1 MSKFIQGEVTELTP
15 EQIAAIDWFIVNP
28 PKVYVKFFKFYK
40 KIIAPAIFLLIVAA
54 IITMAI
60 IHTTSHLDLFNA
72 IKDVFFVSFSLGMI
86 SLLFYLYKHFYT
98 KKYAKE
104 KLGWDMKMWNKCT
117 MGLSW
122 DI

>member
-1 MSKFIQGEVTELTP
+1 MSRFIPGEVIELTP
-15 EQIAAIDWFIVNP
+15 EQIAVIDWFIANP

-40 KIIAPAIFLLIVAA
+40 KIIAPTIFLLIIFA
-54 IITMAI
+54 IIMAI
-60 IHTTSHLDLFNA
+60 IHATSHLDLFNT
-72 IKDVFFVSFSLGMI
+72 IKYVFFVAFGLGMFSLV
-86 SLLFYLYKHFYT
+86 FYLYKHFYT

-104 KLGWDMKMWNKCT
+104 KLGWDMKMWNRCT